1 MEPDQLS
8 AFVENLRGTRADP
21 NDVPGFDSDNGNL
34 NAKVLL
40 VLEAPGPGA
49 VLSKRV
55 SINND
60 DPTARNL
67 KALLLKAQLRPED
80 VIIWNVV
87 PWYCGNEGKTKIAAP
102 SAKDVTEGID
112 SLCTL
117 VGLLMNL
124 KAIVLVGSTARK
136 AHVRLSA
143 KTRARIL
150 SCHHMSQRVFNANES
165 AARENEEVFAF
176 LGSSVE

>member
-1 MEPDQLS
+1 MNTNPID
-8 AFVENLRGTRADP
+8 AFIENLRGTRP
-21 NDVPGFDSDNGNL
+21 SPRDVPGLDPANGNL
-34 NAKVLL
+34 TAKVLL

-49 VLSKRV
+49 VASKRV

-67 KALLLKAQLRPED
+67 KALLAKGELTSADL
-80 VIIWNVV
+80 IIWNVV
-87 PWYCGNEGKTKIAAP
+87 PWYCGNEEKTKIAVP
-102 SAKDVTEGID
+102 SAKDVAEGNE
-112 SLCTL
+112 SLCTF
-117 VGLLMNL
+117 VALLKNL
-124 KAIVLVGSTARK
+124 QAIVLVGSTARK

-150 SCHHMSQRVFNANES
+150 SCHHMSQRVFNTNGS

-176 LGSSVE
+176 LGSNVE